1 MARVCQ
7 VRTQQASSSHITS
20 HHITPP
26 TLILRLHPVKDK
38 FVELGIATFDDLRD
52 ACLDDD
58 VLLALKSALP
68 VMSFSKFRSAVQRTR
83 GIDSTK
89 LTMSA
94 TVTRSSDCKPS
105 ASATGT
111 ASGSGGTA
119 RGTSSHASLTLDD
132 VSAMIA
138 KVRLDIVAADDPS
151 KKRSLQAKL
160 DKYAE
165 LSHVMAT
172 SIETKTRAKEEAAK
186 LAKKVHKTE
195 ERIKALAGMIPC
207 LLHDLDHDRI
217 RQGLKR
223 NFEMPPPSRSASCW
237 IAPGPCPATSLP

>member
-89 LTMSA
+89 LTMFE
-94 TVTRSSDCKPS
+94 TRACV
-105 ASATGT
+105 
-111 ASGSGGTA
+111 
-119 RGTSSHASLTLDD
+119 SLTVDEA
-132 VSAMIA
+132 VSMIDRV
-138 KVRLDIVAADDPS
+138 K
-151 KKRSLQAKL
+151 Q
-160 DKYAE
+160 E
-165 LSHVMAT
+165 LSIADLVAQKKSLH
-172 SIETKTRAKEEAAK
+172 AK
-186 LAKKVHKTE
+186 LAKYAE
-195 ERIKALAGMIPC
+195 Q
-207 LLHDLDHDRI
+207 D
-217 RQGLKR
+217 
-223 NFEMPPPSRSASCW
+223 
-237 IAPGPCPATSLP
+237 